1 MTWLEAVGYV
11 ASILVLSTFYMKTML
26 PLRCCAIASN
36 IAFIAYG
43 FFGEIYP
50 VLVLHLVL
58 LPLNIKRLHELRQL
72 IRDIKRAAEAG
83 FSFEPMIPFLTK
95 RTFKAGHVLFR
106 RGDRA
111 TCLYRPD
118 RSGCGSTSSSARKAA
133 VRSACSPWRT
143 SERPARSR
151 DPDVAR
157 PHGRQGPAALLPG
170 PEVRLLPDPA
180 RHSPAARGL
189 GRSSRSGR
197 GSAGHGPVS
206 RQERAP
212 IPVTLPGCH
221 SPHRSEG
228 ARAGGHV
235 GVTQRGEPIGDVVHA
250 FPGLLALRSK

>member
-72 IRDIKRAAEAG
+72 IRDIKRAADAG

-95 RTFKAGHVLFR
+95 RTLKAGHVLFR

-111 TCLYRPD
+111 TCLFLLSRGSVRLPEIDVLVREEGAMIGEIGLFAPAHERTTSAICETDVVALVLTEDKVLQLYYQDPKFGFSLIQLVIRRLLADWAGRP
-118 RSGCGSTSSSARKAA
+118 GAAA
-133 VRSACSPWRT
+133 VA
-143 SERPARSR
+143 
-151 DPDVAR
+151 
-157 PHGRQGPAALLPG
+157 PAA
-170 PEVRLLPDPA
+170 
-180 RHSPAARGL
+180 
-189 GRSSRSGR
+189 GR
-197 GSAGHGPVS
+197 
-206 RQERAP
+206 
-212 IPVTLPGCH
+212 
-221 SPHRSEG
+221 
-228 ARAGGHV
+228 
-235 GVTQRGEPIGDVVHA
+235 
-250 FPGLLALRSK
+250 